1 MNSEAVG
8 RIIQGHRRAQG
19 LTQEQLARKAD
30 VPYTTLTKVE
40 SGAIKNPSVQFVWK
54 VSRALEISIDT
65 LVEPRVFH
73 GEESTQQIWSD
84 VLETLRTPGD
94 YMCVSGI
101 DESQFLLADSKQL
114 LNFIATLK
122 ARGFSQ
128 KLLCCEGDTKFLEGD
143 HLEYRAIPK
152 EHFNPTPIYVYG
164 DRIAMLTWGPPQQA
178 IIIQNAVLADAYRKQ
193 FLFIW
198 SHAMPVQ
205 NGPGKRGTAKRVSAP
220 TGANTKRSAKTG
232 TKGKRPA

>member
-1 MNSEAVG
+1 MAERSQAVG
-8 RIIQGHRRAQG
+8 RVIQEHRRAQG

-65 LVEPRVFH
+65 LVEPRVFQ
-73 GEESTQQIWSD
+73 GEESVLQIWKD
-84 VLETLRTPGD
+84 VLEALVTPGD
-94 YMCVSGI
+94 FMCVSGV
-101 DESQFLLADSKQL
+101 DESQFLLADPHQL
-114 LNFIATLK
+114 LGFIAELRS
-122 ARGFSQ
+122 RGLRQ
-128 KLLCCEGDTKFLEGD
+128 KLLCCEGDTRFLDGD

-164 DRIAMLTWGPPQQA
+164 DRVAMLTWGPPQQA
-178 IIIQNAVLADAYRKQ
+178 IIIQNVVLADAYRKQ

-198 SHAMPVQ
+198 SHAATIKRRKTKTPKQ
-205 NGPGKRGTAKRVSAP
+205 TGPKSA
-220 TGANTKRSAKTG
+220 N
-232 TKGKRPA
+232 